1 MVRDAPPIVLGAVE
15 RWAIGGC
22 APDDIGASHS
32 RITRD
37 CIEHELHSDDAAL
50 LRTAT
55 EKAEKKPFHAY
66 KLFFSYFLCQL
77 DDVE

>member
-55 EKAEKKPFHAY
+55 EKAEKKFFRPY
-66 KLFFSYFLCQL
+66 KIFLRYLLCHV